1 MADTLKAKARCCN
14 SRPRCKRCPLVC
26 RRLERA
32 GHAERVGKRVWIVP
46 KKIPKKALRKARR
59 DR

>member
-1 MADTLKAKARCCN
+1 
-14 SRPRCKRCPLVC
+14 VC

-32 GHAERVGKRVWIVP
+32 GYAERVGKRVWVLRRKVP
-46 KKIPKKALRKARR
+46 KKVLRKARR